1 MYIESPCIWAI
12 IIYLFVTTN
21 QNKTSQKIKCP
32 PIHLLCSVL
41 FCSSSSTTQRQ
52 RLRMGTGRGPSV
64 SDDGETEGSNKTKR
78 AKTTEGGGDV
88 VVSHSHSLYEQIRE
102 QRIKENMERMQKLGL
117 LDLSL
122 NLKKNNPHGHAIP
135 KKKTTIHDD
144 TSPPEPQRRSSR
156 LLLLLLFSVI
166 FGLLAFSPWL
176 VEFLCVV

>member
-1 MYIESPCIWAI
+1 MRVHVLRLLLF
-12 IIYLFVTTN
+12 IYLLPQT
-21 QNKTSQKIKCP
+21 KTKP
-32 PIHLLCSVL
+32 PKKSSARPYTFSSLFCSVL
-41 FCSSSSTTQRQ
+41 HHQQQRQRQ

-78 AKTTEGGGDV
+78 SKTTEGGDV

-122 NLKKNNPHGHAIP
+122 NLKKNNPHGHTIP